1 MTDDLRPT
9 VAGQLARE
17 LRQMQLD
24 AERHKSPALAR
35 RAALRLAEQ
44 GQFGSSPR
52 ADAQL
57 LALIRFGGDEPPPLD
72 RRLERLLDDA
82 MLVAHVVATTKV
94 AVRDREDHASLGR
107 DLRAVRAAKREY
119 ETAIERIMRSI
130 LGADREDLPSLL
142 RSAASLLESA
152 NQPISV
158 GALIRHLGAWGA
170 DGQWVQKRWSYDLW
184 AQSDAS
190 DQIENTPDDEEHS

>member
-9 VAGQLARE
+9 VAAQLAWQ

-24 AERHKSPALAR
+24 AEAHSPAALAR

-52 ADAQL
+52 ADAEL
-57 LALIRFGGDEPPPLD
+57 LAMIRFAGDEPPPFN
-72 RRLERLLDDA
+72 RRVERLLDDA
-82 MLVAHVVATTKV
+82 MLVAHLVATTKV
-94 AVRDREDHASLGR
+94 AVRDREDRASLGR
-107 DLRAVRAAKREY
+107 DLRVARAAKREY
-119 ETAIERIMRSI
+119 ETAIERIMHSI

-142 RSAASLLESA
+142 RGAASLLESA

-158 GALIRHLGAWGA
+158 GALVRHLGAWGV

-190 DQIENTPDDEEHS
+190 DQIENTPDKKEPS